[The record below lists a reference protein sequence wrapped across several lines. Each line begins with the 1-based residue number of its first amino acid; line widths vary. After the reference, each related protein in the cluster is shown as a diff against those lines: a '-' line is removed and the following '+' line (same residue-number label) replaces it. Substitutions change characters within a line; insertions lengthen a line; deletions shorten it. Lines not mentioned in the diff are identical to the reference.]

1 MFVRE
6 PRQASSFFL
15 ACRQLVIVQA
25 AVDYI
30 DDKFF
35 PDIWARHFPTRHTHP
50 LSRILIRRIVQLI
63 YQEQEKGRSLDELLQ
78 AHAIASA
85 EFALAESENRTENH

>member
-1 MFVRE
+1 
-6 PRQASSFFL
+6 
-15 ACRQLVIVQA
+15 
-25 AVDYI
+25 VDYI

-63 YQEQEKGRSLDELLQ
+63 YKEKENGRALEELLK
-78 AHAIASA
+78 AHEISA
-85 EFALAESENRTENH
+85 VEFAQAESENHAEKH

>member
-1 MFVRE
+1 M
-6 PRQASSFFL
+6 
-15 ACRQLVIVQA
+15 
-25 AVDYI
+25 DYI

-63 YQEQEKGRSLDELLQ
+63 YQERENGRSLDELLQ
-78 AHAIASA
+78 SHAISPS
-85 EFALAESENRTENH
+85 EFALAESENSAEKQ